1 MKDYF
6 KGIDGLRAIAVL
18 SVLLSHAQVPGIK
31 GGWIGV
37 DIFFVISGFLITTIL
52 LKEHALR
59 GTISIKNFY
68 MRRILRLIPALLLL
82 ITFLIV
88 YAWFF
93 TSKKVFYSVLYD
105 SAITIAYA
113 QNWVLAHGAP
123 RGLLA
128 HAWSLSLEEQ
138 FYIIWPLLLSLL
150 LRIFK
155 KPQRLALFLVF
166 LIGLVVWHRVHLFE
180 TGATYRRLY
189 LMLDTRAD
197 CLLIGCLLSVL
208 LFHKLIPPI
217 DTLRTWLKI
226 PLSLSVLLYLF
237 TMHFDHR
244 SQTVQFYGYFLIAV
258 ASGIAIL
265 QLVTLPNSLFG
276 KIFSDTRMRWIG
288 KISYGLY
295 LWHWPIF
302 KILERH
308 FHSTWYMEATVGIAL
323 TFVCASLSYYFVE
336 EKFLKKKHR
345 YSATDKAEERIE
357 ITSSKAVLEG

>member
-6 KGIDGLRAIAVL
+6 KGIDGLRAVAVL
-18 SVLLSHAQVPGIK
+18 SVLFSHAQAPGIK

-52 LKEHALR
+52 LKEYALR
-59 GTISIKNFY
+59 GTFSIKNFY

-82 ITFLIV
+82 IAFLLV

-93 TSKKVFYSVLYD
+93 TSKKVFLSVLYE

-113 QNWVLAHGAP
+113 QNWILAHGAP
-123 RGLLA
+123 RGFLA

-138 FYIIWPLLLSLL
+138 FYIIWPLLLGIL

-155 KPQRLALFLVF
+155 RPQQLVLFLVF
-166 LIGLVVWHRVHLFE
+166 LIAVVVWHRVHLFE

-197 CLLIGCLLSVL
+197 CLLIGCLLAVVH
-208 LFHKLIPPI
+208 FHKMIPSAEKLKVW
-217 DTLRTWLKI
+217 LRV
-226 PLSLSVLLYLF
+226 PLVLSIVLYF
-237 TMHFDHR
+237 YTMQFDHR
-244 SQTVQFYGYFLIAV
+244 SATIQFYGYFFIAV

-265 QLVTLPNSLFG
+265 HLVTVPDSLFG
-276 KIFSDTRMRWIG
+276 KVLSDARARWIG
-288 KISYGLY
+288 KISYGIY

-302 KILERH
+302 KILKAQ
-308 FHSTWYMEATVGIAL
+308 FHSPWYVLASVGIVL
-323 TFVCASLSYYFVE
+323 TFVCASLSYYLVE
-336 EKFLKKKHR
+336 EKFLKRKHR
-345 YSATDKAEERIE
+345 YSATDKAVPAIE
-357 ITSSKAVLEG
+357 ISPAKVVLES